1 MRLLHFVV
9 EIHAQKGMQTVQDF
23 MIKNYMICVIGNFI
37 VSNLPLIKF
46 HYLALAFVHSTY
58 FMVIATMSQIF
69 NTIMVRYLSL
79 FHQKF
84 WQTWETFLLL
94 TSFLTRNTWDLP
106 LQQKILDMTIGLS
119 ISFSWII
126 QDKVDQ
132 EIVAPYQEENAF
144 VDFYYHR
151 YK

>member
-1 MRLLHFVV
+1 MGDLSSTHFFFDKKYLRL
-9 EIHAQKGMQTVQDF
+9 
-23 MIKNYMICVIGNFI
+23 
-37 VSNLPLIKF
+37 S
-46 HYLALAFVHSTY
+46 
-58 FMVIATMSQIF
+58 
-69 NTIMVRYLSL
+69 
-79 FHQKF
+79 
-84 WQTWETFLLL
+84 
-94 TSFLTRNTWDLP
+94 

-144 VDFYYHR
+144 VDFYYQR